1 MNKPIS
7 INIENELVYLA
18 DELYKY
24 DTLFFTGCTRVR
36 LIIVKKKLSENDY
49 IFAYKKG
56 NIWIKSTSTYPK
68 AKLCLKEEWTIT
80 NVPKMMDIIKQ
91 ELYKYEQLP
100 EILQLEDREKFHDK
114 NGKILNIEVRGDRKV
129 NKCYFKVKDIST
141 FFEMP
146 NLQKV
151 LSSNDN
157 TYEKIID
164 YNIFTET
171 KVINTNVTHGKKYLF
186 MTYEGMIKLLY
197 ISRNENARYFRRW
210 ATETLFTIQLG
221 QEEDKQILSSNLL
234 GVNVKTIKDVF
245 KTNTGKTPCV
255 YLYLINNANTL
266 LEGNYDKDD
275 LLCKYGCTDDL
286 ERRCGELDKK
296 YTKEFNSKI
305 ELLCFSIIES
315 KYIFNAETNITKYFK
330 SDIIEY
336 QNTKE
341 LIIINKK
348 NLCQIKQHFGMI
360 QHSYIGRYEEM
371 HTKISQLEK
380 NIIELNT
387 NIILNNEKHKNAIK
401 DKDIEILQY
410 KIKFL
415 ELHNK
420 L

>member
-1 MNKPIS
+1 MNRLNYILVDK
-7 INIENELVYLA
+7 NNCYTELIDYKYLLLNNKE
-18 DELYKY
+18 DGNNHIKKQMKELYLTY
-24 DTLFFTGCTRVR
+24 RGILRVLFVSR
-36 LIIVKKKLSENDY
+36 S
-49 IFAYKKG
+49 G
-56 NIWIKSTSTYPK
+56 NIS
-68 AKLCLKEEWTIT
+68 
-80 NVPKMMDIIKQ
+80 
-91 ELYKYEQLP
+91 
-100 EILQLEDREKFHDK
+100 KF
-114 NGKILNIEVRGDRKV
+114 
-129 NKCYFKVKDIST
+129 IS
-141 FFEMP
+141 
-146 NLQKV
+146 
-151 LSSNDN
+151 
-157 TYEKIID
+157 
-164 YNIFTET
+164 
-171 KVINTNVTHGKKYLF
+171 
-186 MTYEGMIKLLY
+186 
-197 ISRNENARYFRRW
+197 W

-255 YLYLINNANTL
+255 YLYLINNANTV

-387 NIILNNEKHKNAIK
+387 NIILINEKHKNAINEEKHKNAINIEKHKNEIK

-415 ELHNK
+415 EVQNK
-420 L
+420 